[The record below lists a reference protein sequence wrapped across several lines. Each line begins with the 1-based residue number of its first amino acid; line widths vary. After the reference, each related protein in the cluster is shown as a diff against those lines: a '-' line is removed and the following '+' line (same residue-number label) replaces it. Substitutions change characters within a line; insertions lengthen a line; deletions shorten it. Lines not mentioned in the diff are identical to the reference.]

1 MLLDAIE
8 IRCVIRGNSETTISF
23 GSITTKKSTSF
34 ISPEIN
40 SSAKILN
47 NSRNIDCQNNVTGA
61 ILTRSS
67 PHNNNEL
74 SFKLMKEHLL
84 AETFF

>member
-8 IRCVIRGNSETTISF
+8 IRCVIRGNSEKISF

-34 ISPEIN
+34 ISLEIN

-47 NSRNIDCQNNVTGA
+47 NSRNIDFQNNVTSA

>member
-1 MLLDAIE
+1 MLLDTIE
-8 IRCVIRGNSETTISF
+8 IRCVIRGNSEKISF

-47 NSRNIDCQNNVTGA
+47 SRNIDFQNNVTGA

>member
-8 IRCVIRGNSETTISF
+8 IRCAIRGNSEKISF

-47 NSRNIDCQNNVTGA
+47 NSRNIDLQNVTGA

-74 SFKLMKEHLL
+74 SFKLMKEH
-84 AETFF
+84 FF